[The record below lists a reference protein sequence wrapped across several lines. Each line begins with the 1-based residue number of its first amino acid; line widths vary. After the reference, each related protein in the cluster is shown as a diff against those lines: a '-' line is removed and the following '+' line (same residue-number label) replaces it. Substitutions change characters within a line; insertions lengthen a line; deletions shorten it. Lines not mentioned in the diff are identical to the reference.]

1 LLTLQRLYLSPERDN
16 HGLPFMPITVL
27 AGKAS
32 FGLAVKDRDYVFREH
47 GMKLGRILIAV
58 WLAAASAPLVA
69 AQLYQWKD
77 AQGRMV
83 YSDQPP
89 PPSVKGAQQKS
100 FKGNFI
106 EVGESYAA
114 KTAREK
120 YPVTLYASAC
130 GAPCDQ
136 ARQLLADR
144 GVPFSSKDPQ
154 ASPEAQAELQKLTGR
169 LSVPVL
175 TVGSE
180 KIDGF
185 ETGQWQAALDR
196 AGYPKS
202 APPGSAPAS
211 AANPAPPPV
220 PSPVPPSPAAN

>member
-1 LLTLQRLYLSPERDN
+1 
-16 HGLPFMPITVL
+16 M
-27 AGKAS
+27 
-32 FGLAVKDRDYVFREH
+32 
-47 GMKLGRILIAV
+47 MAV
-58 WLAAASAPLVA
+58 WIAAASMPLAA

-89 PPSVKGAQQKS
+89 PASVRNAQQKA
-100 FKGNFI
+100 FKGNVI
-106 EVGESYAA
+106 EGGESYAA

-136 ARQLLADR
+136 ARQLLGER
-144 GVPFSSKDPQ
+144 GIPFSGKDPQ

-175 TVGSE
+175 VVGSD

-185 ETGQWQAALDR
+185 ETGQWQSALDR

-202 APPGSAPAS
+202 APPGRK
-211 AANPAPPPV
+211 PAPV
-220 PSPVPPSPAAN
+220 SPAAAPAPAASP

>member
-1 LLTLQRLYLSPERDN
+1 MQRALILT
-16 HGLPFMPITVL
+16 
-27 AGKAS
+27 A
-32 FGLAVKDRDYVFREH
+32 
-47 GMKLGRILIAV
+47 ILIGTASTP
-58 WLAAASAPLVA
+58 LAA

-89 PPSVKGAQQKS
+89 PPSIRNAQQKS
-100 FKGNFI
+100 FKGSVI
-106 EVGESYAA
+106 EGGESYAA

-144 GVPFSSKDPQ
+144 GIPFSNKDPQ
-154 ASPEAQAELQKLTGR
+154 ASPEAQADLQKLTGR

-175 TVGSE
+175 VVGSD

-202 APPGSAPAS
+202 ALPGRKPAPQTAPA
-211 AANPAPPPV
+211 A
-220 PSPVPPSPAAN
+220 PAAAP

>member
-1 LLTLQRLYLSPERDN
+1 
-16 HGLPFMPITVL
+16 M
-27 AGKAS
+27 
-32 FGLAVKDRDYVFREH
+32 
-47 GMKLGRILIAV
+47 AV
-58 WLAAASAPLVA
+58 WIAAASMPLAA

-89 PPSVKGAQQKS
+89 PASVKNAQQKA
-100 FKGNFI
+100 FKGNVI
-106 EVGESYAA
+106 EGGESYAA

-136 ARQLLADR
+136 ARQLLGER
-144 GVPFSSKDPQ
+144 GIPFSGKDPQ

-175 TVGSE
+175 VVGSD

-185 ETGQWQAALDR
+185 ETGQWQSALDR

-202 APPGSAPAS
+202 APPGRKPAPVAPA
-211 AANPAPPPV
+211 AAPAPAA
-220 PSPVPPSPAAN
+220 SP

>member
-1 LLTLQRLYLSPERDN
+1 
-16 HGLPFMPITVL
+16 MK
-27 AGKAS
+27 AG
-32 FGLAVKDRDYVFREH
+32 F
-47 GMKLGRILIAV
+47 ILMAV
-58 WLAAASAPLVA
+58 WLAAASTPLAA

-77 AQGRMV
+77 AQGGMV

-89 PPSVKGAQQKS
+89 PPSVHNAQQKS

-106 EVGESYAA
+106 EIGESYAV

-120 YPVTLYASAC
+120 HPITLYASAC

-136 ARQLLADR
+136 ARQLLTER
-144 GVPFSSKDPQ
+144 GVPFSNKDPQ
-154 ASPEAQAELQKLTGR
+154 ASPESQAALQKLTGR

-175 TVGSE
+175 VVGSD

-185 ETGQWQAALDR
+185 ETGQWQAMLDR

-202 APPGSAPAS
+202 ALPGRK
-211 AANPAPPPV
+211 
-220 PSPVPPSPAAN
+220 PVPPPAPAPAPAP

>member
-1 LLTLQRLYLSPERDN
+1 
-16 HGLPFMPITVL
+16 M
-27 AGKAS
+27 KA
-32 FGLAVKDRDYVFREH
+32 
-47 GMKLGRILIAV
+47 GRIMMAV
-58 WLAAASAPLVA
+58 WLAAASTSLA
-69 AQLYQWKD
+69 AASLYQWKD
-77 AQGRMV
+77 AQGRTV

-89 PPSVKGAQQKS
+89 PPDIHNAQQKA
-100 FKGNFI
+100 FKGSVI
-106 EVGESYAA
+106 EMGESYAT

-120 YPVTLYASAC
+120 YPITLYASAC

-136 ARQLLADR
+136 ARQLLTQR

-175 TVGSE
+175 VVGSD

-185 ETGQWQAALDR
+185 EAGQWQAALDR

-202 APPGSAPAS
+202 APPGSKPAAAAEPAATPAPAT
-211 AANPAPPPV
+211 PGH
-220 PSPVPPSPAAN
+220 

>member
-1 LLTLQRLYLSPERDN
+1 LRVKLRPAVAVIAKDYDFQERSMQRAFIL
-16 HGLPFMPITVL
+16 M
-27 AGKAS
+27 A
-32 FGLAVKDRDYVFREH
+32 
-47 GMKLGRILIAV
+47 ILIGT
-58 WLAAASAPLVA
+58 ASAPLAA

-77 AQGRMV
+77 PQGRAV

-89 PPSVKGAQQKS
+89 PISIRNAQQKA
-100 FKGNFI
+100 FKGSVI
-106 EVGESYAA
+106 EIGESYTA

-120 YPVTLYASAC
+120 HPITLYASAC

-136 ARQLLADR
+136 ARQLLTER
-144 GVPFSSKDPQ
+144 GAPFSNKDPQ

-175 TVGSE
+175 VVGSD

-185 ETGQWQAALDR
+185 EAGQWQAALDR

-202 APPGSAPAS
+202 APPGRKPVPASAPA
-211 AANPAPPPV
+211 PT
-220 PSPVPPSPAAN
+220 PAAAQP

>member
-1 LLTLQRLYLSPERDN
+1 MKA
-16 HGLPFMPITVL
+16 GLI
-27 AGKAS
+27 
-32 FGLAVKDRDYVFREH
+32 
-47 GMKLGRILIAV
+47 
-58 WLAAASAPLVA
+58 LAAVCMALASAPLAA

-77 AQGRMV
+77 AQGRTV

-89 PPSVKGAQQKS
+89 PPSIHNAQQKS
-100 FKGNFI
+100 FKGNLI
-106 EVGESYAA
+106 EVGESYAV

-120 YPVTLYASAC
+120 NPVTLYASAC

-136 ARQLLADR
+136 ARQLLTER

-154 ASPEAQAELQKLTGR
+154 ASPESQAELQKLTGR

-175 TVGSE
+175 VVGSD

-185 ETGQWQAALDR
+185 ETGQWQAMLDR

-202 APPGSAPAS
+202 APPGRKPAPQTATTPAPA
-211 AANPAPPPV
+211 AP
-220 PSPVPPSPAAN
+220 